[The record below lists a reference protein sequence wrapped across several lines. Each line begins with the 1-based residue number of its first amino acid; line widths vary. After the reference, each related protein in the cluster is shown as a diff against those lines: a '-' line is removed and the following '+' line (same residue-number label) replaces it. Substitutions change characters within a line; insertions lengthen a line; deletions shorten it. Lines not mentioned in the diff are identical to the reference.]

1 MHPRKA
7 DLPAWQFAALLL
19 CTAAA
24 AHAQTTTRLL
34 RTVGAEKPVEVRAL
48 DVRVLVH
55 GLHAETAQTLTFYN
69 PNDRPLEGALEFP
82 LPPGATVSGFALD
95 LGGELVEASLVPKEK
110 ARVALETEVRR
121 GVDPALAEHVRG
133 NLFRARVYPIL
144 ARGQRTVRLR
154 WVSELSTAGGEA
166 AYHLPLP
173 YDQPIGA
180 VSVRVEVVRPP
191 ARPEPDGGFGNLSF
205 TEREDRWVGAA
216 SSTNAAPARDLLV
229 RLPRLPLQVVAIE
242 SGSGAEAFF
251 AISDS
256 LPTSASP
263 ALANRAPRRLALAWD
278 ASGSRTAEATEREL
292 AFLTV
297 LLAAWPKTAVDLVLF
312 RDRAEPPMAF
322 ETTAR
327 AQLASLLTALRKAP
341 VDGGTALSSLDLR
354 RGALPKPDDDLW
366 LVCSDGL
373 ATLGE
378 ELPSRGDVPVW
389 TVTGASVADHG
400 VLRQLAGGGGRLL
413 ELVTSSS
420 ATAAR
425 ALTHPEQ
432 HLLRATASPEG
443 AVADLQ
449 LSPQADAGRA
459 SLTGR
464 LLAPEADLTL
474 EFGAGAVTERRT
486 LRLRKSAATAAGDRP
501 GPVATAWAQ
510 GRLEELSR
518 AQPRDESALLALG
531 RRFSLVTP
539 GTSLLVL
546 ETLQQHLEHG
556 VEPAASRAD
565 LRERYLSARAL
576 AEKLQTNTGEMHFE
590 EVVRQWQARV
600 AWWTQ
605 EHPAPPAK
613 ADGATRPWQPPQ
625 VTVQPGEGVF
635 AGQIVDGSGRPVNEA
650 VVILTSPSMAGEQT
664 AVTDASGAFELTLL
678 PAGVYSL
685 TVQRDGYQPFMQG
698 GFTIRRD
705 LAIRVKLQLVPD
717 TLMRDEVQLVV
728 PTASAPTGPSI
739 SPEQMELVPYGRT
752 SRNIGPVSTSIP
764 GSHAD
769 LFGVSLNGAGA
780 PETAFVIDGVNI
792 NDPAVGLQGTTL
804 QQDFVREGANATPAP
819 AAAAPVAPPPPPGSI
834 SLRPWDPQAPYLDE
848 LRSAAPEAA
857 YGVYLSLRER
867 YAGPAF
873 FLDCAGL
880 FLRAGQRAL
889 GLRILSNLAELR
901 VDDAALLRVLAY
913 RMGQEGELDTA
924 AALLEKVL
932 RLRPEEPQSRRDL
945 ALALAERAEART
957 LPAEAARAVSLLS
970 EVVQRRWERFPEI
983 ELVALEELNRL
994 VARAGRRGWSVGAE
1008 RIDPRLRQVLD
1019 ADLRVV
1025 LSWDADATDVD
1036 LHVSEP
1042 DGAHASFRNR
1052 RTRQGG
1058 LLSQDLTQG
1067 YGPEVY
1073 LLRRAAS
1080 GAYRLQAHYY
1090 GSRQQTLLGPATAVA
1105 TVFTNWGREGEERQ
1119 VLTLRLD
1126 RPQAL
1131 GEIGVVT
1138 IGAVQQAAERQDP
1151 LLELRGR

>member
-1 MHPRKA
+1 
-7 DLPAWQFAALLL
+7 
-19 CTAAA
+19 
-24 AHAQTTTRLL
+24 
-34 RTVGAEKPVEVRAL
+34 
-48 DVRVLVH
+48 
-55 GLHAETAQTLTFYN
+55 
-69 PNDRPLEGALEFP
+69 
-82 LPPGATVSGFALD
+82 
-95 LGGELVEASLVPKEK
+95 
-110 ARVALETEVRR
+110 
-121 GVDPALAEHVRG
+121 
-133 NLFRARVYPIL
+133 
-144 ARGQRTVRLR
+144 
-154 WVSELSTAGGEA
+154 
-166 AYHLPLP
+166 
-173 YDQPIGA
+173 

-216 SSTNAAPARDLLV
+216 SFTNAAPARDLLV

-292 AFLTV
+292 AFLTA

-635 AGQIVDGSGRPVNEA
+635 AGQIVDGSGRPVNKA

-717 TLMRDEVQLVV
+717 
-728 PTASAPTGPSI
+728 TASAPTGPSI

-945 ALALAERAEART
+945 ALVLADRAEA
-957 LPAEAARAVSLLS
+957 LNDAQGAARAVGLLY
-970 EVVQRRWERFPEI
+970 EVVQRSWDRFPEV
-983 ELVALEELNRL
+983 ELIALMELNRIL
-994 VARAGRRGWSVGAE
+994 ARGERRGWAGRLEAAAGRV
-1008 RIDPRLRQVLD
+1008 DPRLRKLLD
-1019 ADLRVV
+1019 VDLRVS
-1025 LSWDADATDVD
+1025 LSWDADLTDVD
-1036 LHVSEP
+1036 LHVFEP
-1042 DGAHASFRNR
+1042 TGEHAFFGHNR
-1052 RTRQGG
+1052 TTIGG
-1058 LLSQDLTQG
+1058 LVSHDLTQG
-1067 YGPEVY
+1067 YGPEEY
-1073 LLRRAAS
+1073 LLRRALP
-1080 GAYRLQAHYY
+1080 GKYEIKVHYY
-1090 GSRQQTLLGPATAVA
+1090 GSRPQTLVGPATMIA
-1105 TVFTNWGREGEERQ
+1105 TVFTHWGRADEKKEI
-1119 VLTLRLD
+1119 LTLRLD
-1126 RPQAL
+1126 SPRDL
-1131 GEIGVVT
+1131 ELV
-1138 IGAVQQAAERQDP
+1138 GAVTVD
-1151 LLELRGR
+1151 GK